1 MNKKD
6 LKISEMLRDAKSYDL
21 SESKNAEILRAVG
34 RMEVQSVPVMG
45 TSHISLTNFIMSN
58 IKKIAATMAVVALVL
73 GVSFSG
79 VIGGGQTAY
88 ASHLENAADAL
99 HALEML
105 QVSGE
110 DASAEEIQKLVQE
123 IVQETKMAMESAEK
137 DAEGEQLE
145 KALQEI
151 QQVQERTKN
160 AFKETSKIMNT
171 AKTGQSA
178 EAGDTMKAGDGEG
191 EMGESAEKTQEQTQT
206 QTQEQEKIQ
215 EQIHEQ
221 VQNSLEEA
229 VKQQEQ
235 VKTMLKQGAS
245 GRSGQQKGA

>member
-6 LKISEMLRDAKSYDL
+6 LKISEILRDAQSYDL

-34 RMEVQSVPVMG
+34 RMEIQSVPVMG
-45 TSHISLTNFIMSN
+45 TSYISLTTFIMSN

-88 ASHLENAADAL
+88 ASHLENAAEAL
-99 HALEML
+99 HSLEML
-105 QVSGE
+105 QISGE

-137 DAEGEQLE
+137 DAEGEQLQ
-145 KALQEI
+145 KALMEI
-151 QQVQERTKN
+151 EQVQARTMN
-160 AFKETSKIMNT
+160 AFKETSKIMNA
-171 AKTGQSA
+171 AKSGQAQGSGEVR
-178 EAGDTMKAGDGEG
+178 EAMKAGEGEG
-191 EMGESAEKTQEQTQT
+191 DMGESAEKIQEQVQEKTQEQI
-206 QTQEQEKIQ
+206 KIQ
-215 EQIHEQ
+215 EQIREQ
-221 VQNSLEEA
+221 VKNSLEEA

-235 VKTMLKQGAS
+235 VKTMLKQGS
-245 GRSGQQKGA
+245 GRQQKGA

>member
-6 LKISEMLRDAKSYDL
+6 LKISEILRDAKSYDL
-21 SESKNAEILRAVG
+21 SESKNAEILQAVG

-45 TSHISLTNFIMSN
+45 TSHISLTTFIMSN
-58 IKKIAATMAVVALVL
+58 IKKIAATMVVVALVL
-73 GVSFSG
+73 GVNFSG

-88 ASHLENAADAL
+88 ASHLENAAEAL
-99 HALEML
+99 HSLEML

-123 IVQETKMAMESAEK
+123 VVQETKMAMESAEK

-145 KALQEI
+145 KALKEI
-151 QQVQERTKN
+151 EQVQARTMN
-160 AFKETSKIMNT
+160 AFKETSKIMNAT
-171 AKTGQSA
+171 KSGQ
-178 EAGDTMKAGDGEG
+178 AGDAGEAMKAGEGEG
-191 EMGESAEKTQEQTQT
+191 EMGEPAEKTQAQTQDKT

-235 VKTMLKQGAS
+235 VKTMLKQGS
-245 GRSGQQKGA
+245 GRQQKGA